1 MQDTIKYQGLRK
13 QLIELLK
20 DKGIIDTKVLE
31 VMGSVPRHFFMDP
44 GLINFAYEDNAYP
57 IAADQTI
64 SQPYTVAYQSELLQ
78 LSKFDKVLE
87 IGTGSG
93 YQTAILLG
101 ITSQVYTVER
111 QQILFKKTQL
121 LFQKMGLRPKKHL
134 FGDGY
139 LGYEKAAP
147 FDRIVVTAAA
157 PEIPRVLLNQLK
169 IGGKLIIP
177 LGEKDQFM
185 MRFTRTGPNLFDKE
199 KFGRFRFVPL
209 LENKN

>member
-57 IAADQTI
+57 IAANQTI

>member
-185 MRFTRTGPNLFDKE
+185 MRFTRTC
-199 KFGRFRFVPL
+199 L
-209 LENKN
+209 LYTSPSPRDS

>member
-1 MQDTIKYQGLRK
+1 MQDNIKYQGLRK

-101 ITSQVYTVER
+101 ITS
-111 QQILFKKTQL
+111 
-121 LFQKMGLRPKKHL
+121 
-134 FGDGY
+134 
-139 LGYEKAAP
+139 
-147 FDRIVVTAAA
+147 
-157 PEIPRVLLNQLK
+157 
-169 IGGKLIIP
+169 
-177 LGEKDQFM
+177 
-185 MRFTRTGPNLFDKE
+185 
-199 KFGRFRFVPL
+199 
-209 LENKN
+209 

>member
-87 IGTGSG
+87 IGT
-93 YQTAILLG
+93 IPVLL
-101 ITSQVYTVER
+101 TSPIVGFSPTIEFNEEGESIDPEVSEPNETEDKLADIAAPLPELEPPDSKIFLPY
-111 QQILFKKTQL
+111 
-121 LFQKMGLRPKKHL
+121 GLR
-134 FGDGY
+134 
-139 LGYEKAAP
+139 
-147 FDRIVVTAAA
+147 V
-157 PEIPRVLLNQLK
+157 
-169 IGGKLIIP
+169 
-177 LGEKDQFM
+177 
-185 MRFTRTGPNLFDKE
+185 
-199 KFGRFRFVPL
+199 
-209 LENKN
+209 

>member
-157 PEIPRVLLNQLK
+157 PEIPKVLLNQLK

-177 LGEKDQFM
+177 LGKKDQFM

>member
-1 MQDTIKYQGLRK
+1 MQDTIKYKGLRK

-111 QQILFKKTQL
+111 QQILFKKTQR
-121 LFQKMGLRPKKHL
+121 LFQKMGLRPKKQL

>member
-1 MQDTIKYQGLRK
+1 MQDTIKHQGLRK

-111 QQILFKKTQL
+111 QQILFKKTQR

-157 PEIPRVLLNQLK
+157 PEIPKVLLNQLK

>member
-87 IGTGSG
+87 IGTGAG

-157 PEIPRVLLNQLK
+157 PEIPKVLLNQLK

>member
-111 QQILFKKTQL
+111 QQILFKKTQR
-121 LFQKMGLRPKKHL
+121 LFQKMGLRPKKQL

>member
-57 IAADQTI
+57 IAANQTI

-111 QQILFKKTQL
+111 QQILFKKTQR

>member
-1 MQDTIKYQGLRK
+1 MQDTVKYQGLRK

-20 DKGIIDTKVLE
+20 VKGIIDTKVLE

-111 QQILFKKTQL
+111 QRILFKKTQR
-121 LFQKMGLRPKKHL
+121 LFQKMGLHPKKHL

-139 LGYEKAAP
+139 LGYEIAAP

-185 MRFTRTGPNLFDKE
+185 MRFTRKGPNLFDKE

>member
-111 QQILFKKTQL
+111 QQILFKKTQR

-185 MRFTRTGPNLFDKE
+185 MRFTRTGPNSFDKE
-199 KFGRFRFVPL
+199 KFGRFSFVPL

>member
-157 PEIPRVLLNQLK
+157 PEIPKVLLNQLK

>member
-64 SQPYTVAYQSELLQ
+64 SQPYTVAYQSGLLQ

-111 QQILFKKTQL
+111 QQILFKKTQR
-121 LFQKMGLRPKKHL
+121 LFQKIGLRPKKHL

-157 PEIPRVLLNQLK
+157 PEIPKVLLNQLK

>member
-1 MQDTIKYQGLRK
+1 MQDTIKHQGLRK

-20 DKGIIDTKVLE
+20 DKGITDTKVLE

>member
-157 PEIPRVLLNQLK
+157 PEVPRVLLNQLK

-185 MRFTRTGPNLFDKE
+185 MRFTKTGPNLFDKE